1 MEVQVASRADTPAG
15 RVRLGAVLVLV
26 LALAFQAMTFV
37 NFFQHRLRGD
47 LVAVQGGKWGKIG
60 AGPPKYHL
68 PTGGPNITKTEDIL
82 AIRMPYHFDD
92 APEAPEWA
100 QKCVKTLSSSKSD
113 VEARRAASA
122 ELQEKLMEPLQSRL
136 MLLLVDA
143 LYDEDLEVRLTIART
158 FQNLCSLDRWP
169 MDEWIARVARKLEP
183 DSEVDLMTRI
193 LSMRALGWIGPWAA
207 HYSGALRPYFDH
219 EEEFVRLSAIEA
231 VRGFSTMSAAEGPS
245 GEVGR
250 HKKSLVRLM
259 REDPSMEVRK
269 MAEQVLDMKD
279 WKVPHWM
286 EVQKPAWRE
295 RVKRAIANRGKGTR
309 KGKNS
314 EGTLHKRYWEKLPR

>member
-1 MEVQVASRADTPAG
+1 MATNS
-15 RVRLGAVLVLV
+15 LH
-26 LALAFQAMTFV
+26 
-37 NFFQHRLRGD
+37 FFQHRLRGD